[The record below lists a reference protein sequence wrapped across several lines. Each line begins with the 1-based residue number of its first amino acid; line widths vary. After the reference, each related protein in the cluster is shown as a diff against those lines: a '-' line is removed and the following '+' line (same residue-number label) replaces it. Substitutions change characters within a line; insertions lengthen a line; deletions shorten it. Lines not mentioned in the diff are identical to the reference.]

1 MKEKVWNLITVIA
14 LIITL
19 TSINVLFLGYHVV
32 IALANELES
41 QGNSTNIADVQFDAY
56 FKEDNGN
63 THYRQA
69 NISDE
74 QVYLYININVLEKG
88 SVDNAKIRIND
99 SNFKIK
105 DSSNSNAYVKNINTD
120 TNEIELN
127 SIIYNNNVEIEIP
140 IEFNKVDNVN
150 ADYFSKETNI
160 TLEGTYKEEEDEEA
174 LQGDIV
180 TRVEWTDNA
189 EVNMSQTIEK
199 CIDLG
204 ENGILIQQQ
213 IATTVNNGNLPRET
227 EQFTVMVPR
236 IGDVLPTTIDVLSN
250 GTKLNEN
257 NVQYNT
263 ENGQLHVTK
272 ETVIDGEGN
281 TPWDNGTDEYKIIYM
296 YNQSVKESLT
306 NITLHTEMNSK
317 LFTKGNNVKT
327 DEQQIALEFKGNVVS
342 GEKTV
347 TQEVYK
353 GYLYANSANETTY
366 RENNVIEISNAEV
379 IDSINAST
387 NNSYFVDGG
396 ENPYDANAIVLYKE
410 TLISKNRFLQL
421 FGNDGYINVK
431 DASGNVISTINN
443 QSETDESGNIHI
455 TYAQPVTGITFETSK
470 PVEEGQFTIHNVKF
484 IQGNTGYAKNQLKTF
499 TKLNTNEV
507 IVTNLGTDTVEAS
520 INLLDTTT
528 EAKLEINNTNLSTL
542 QMNENV
548 QLSITLKTS
557 SAKYDLF
564 KNPVMELILPSS
576 ISNINV
582 NSVNKVYADDFTM
595 EYARLVEGDNG
606 EKILQVALS
615 GEQRDYSNEVNE
627 LAVVI
632 DANVEFSVLTP
643 SQTASVI
650 MNYTNEN
657 GNEGS
662 YQTSVDVNIQS
673 KPGMMIYNNLSGF
686 NTAGDSIYTID
697 DNIPMGVLDLESN
710 AMTARV
716 NTAII
721 NNYDIE
727 LKDTVIIG
735 RIPKKGVHD
744 GTIDTTLVDRIRT
757 NLSGVEILYSQ
768 NATATQDDGSWST
781 DYTNAASY
789 MIRLDTMAAGQAI
802 AIQYEV
808 TIPENVGYGQS
819 IYAQTNINY
828 TYLGNANTQTST
840 IGAKSETLITNNVL
854 ALANTVQ
861 TRSENG
867 LDVAISTISG
877 GTELEEGISVYEGQ
891 NITYTMQMTN
901 NTGNDLHNVNVKAT
915 QTNGNLYDLIE
926 VEAFDPNAPE
936 ETKGIYHKYDEID
949 TNEKQFDTIET
960 LANGESVIL
969 QYQIVVSETEDTSA
983 QTSGNIQVQAD
994 ELDVTTI
1001 NTISNPIHQ
1010 AEIKAML
1017 ETPYY
1022 EEQDLYVGRN
1032 IHVNLII
1039 DNISGDTVDNLRGS
1053 IQLPDGVY
1061 LNDANNL
1068 IWSAGNIGG
1077 EEIELEGDIKGAS
1090 ITNRSY
1096 DEENNILT
1104 FEISSMVATEQL
1116 TLELYVQFDE
1126 FTEAEKD
1133 FPFMYQIEGQNVYTS
1148 NIANITLI
1156 NTQRD
1161 VTAEQTANIDDNEE
1175 LRDGDVFEISFNIQN
1190 NEAEELYFQL
1200 SDSFPEGFTVLDGKA
1215 VYQGQETEIPFVSEI
1230 TSPEDFIIYD
1240 NSFSGGMY
1248 LAGGES
1254 IEFHFTIQLQ
1264 AQFISE
1270 KTMTNTMDII
1280 YGERNED
1287 SQVYIYVW
1295 SKGFACEKDYQIK
1308 LLSEEENE
1316 SWVEVTQTGNPEN
1329 NSVITNG
1336 QEITY
1341 TFSITNTKNYDIV
1354 TTLYDFIP
1362 KGINVQSVTLD
1373 GQAIEPGDIYIE
1385 GHTIPADQTST
1396 LVINA
1401 YADIAQLSNTE
1412 LVNNLT
1418 VSTVGGDV
1426 TSNDIV
1432 YQVIEETEPEDPDP
1446 ENPDPEEPENPDPE
1460 EPENPDPEEPENPDP
1475 EEPENPDPEEP
1486 ENPDPEEPDN
1496 PGTEDPDNP
1505 GTEEPDNP
1513 GTENPDNPGTEE
1525 PDNPSEN
1532 EQYTISGVAW
1542 IDSNRD
1548 GRRDS
1553 SESVLSGVGIRVLDA
1568 NQGTYVDNINAT
1580 TSANGQ
1586 YQITVGN
1593 GNYILVFSYD
1603 SERYNLTEYR
1613 KAGVSEDQNS
1623 DVISRNLTIEGTN
1636 STVGATDII
1645 SVNSENISNIDIGL
1659 TEASTFD
1666 LQLDKYVSEVVV
1678 QTNRSTT
1685 QYGYNNQTLVKV
1697 EIPSREM
1704 NNATVIIRY
1713 TIQITNVGEVAGY
1726 VQNIIDY
1733 MPSDLSFSSELNADW
1748 YQANSNLQNNS
1759 LSNTAIGPGEV
1770 KTVDLVLVKT
1780 MNNNNTGTSIN
1791 MAEIGAA
1798 SNTLELS
1805 DVDSTP
1811 GNNNA
1816 SEDDYGR
1823 AEVIVS
1829 VGTGTAIIFI
1839 SIIFVIL
1846 ALTGVSVFVINKKVL
1861 KKDDIDF

>member
-1 MKEKVWNLITVIA
+1 MKEKVWKLITVIA

-32 IALANELES
+32 IALASELES
-41 QGNSTNIADVQFDAY
+41 QGNRTNIADVQFDAY
-56 FKEDNGN
+56 FKGDNGN

-69 NISDE
+69 NIADE

-88 SVDNAKIRIND
+88 SVDNAKIKIND

-105 DSSNSNAYVKNINTD
+105 DSSNSNEYVKNVNTD

-140 IEFNKVDNVN
+140 IEFNKVDNIN

-213 IATTVNNGNLPRET
+213 IATTVDNGILPRES
-227 EQFTVMVPR
+227 EQFTITVPK
-236 IGDVLPTTIDVLSN
+236 IGDALPTSIDVLSN
-250 GTKLNEN
+250 GTKLNEG
-257 NVQYNT
+257 NVQYNA

-272 ETVIDGEGN
+272 EMVVDGEGN

-296 YNQSVKESLT
+296 YDQSVRDSLT

-342 GEKTV
+342 SEKTV
-347 TQEVYK
+347 TQELYK

-366 RENNVIEISNAEV
+366 RENNVIEISNADL
-379 IDSINAST
+379 IDSISAST

-484 IQGNTGYAKNQLKTF
+484 IQGNTGYTKNQLKAF

-507 IVTNLGTDTVEAS
+507 IVTNLGTDTIETG

-528 EAKLEINNTNLSTL
+528 EAKLEISNTNLSTL

-548 QLSITLKTS
+548 QFTVTLKTS
-557 SAKYDLF
+557 SARYDLY
-564 KNPVMELILPSS
+564 KNPVIELTLPSS

-582 NSVNKVYADDFTM
+582 NSVNKVYADEFNI
-595 EYARLVEGDNG
+595 EYARLGEGANG
-606 EKILQVALS
+606 EKVIKIALS
-615 GEQRDYSNEVNE
+615 GEQTEYANEINQ
-627 LAVVI
+627 LAIVI
-632 DANVEFSVLTP
+632 NANIEFSVLTP
-643 SQTASVI
+643 SQTSSVL
-650 MNYTNEN
+650 MTYTNEN

-697 DNIPMGVLDLESN
+697 DNIPMGVLELEGSSK
-710 AMTARV
+710 TARI

-744 GTIDTTLVDRIRT
+744 GTIDTTLVDGIRT

-819 IYAQTNINY
+819 IYAQTNTSY

-877 GTELEEGISVYEGQ
+877 GTELEEGTPVYEGQ
-891 NITYTMQMTN
+891 TITYTMQITN

-926 VEAFDPNAPE
+926 VEAYDPNAIE
-936 ETKGIYHKYDEID
+936 ETLGIYHKYAELD

-969 QYQIVVSETEDTSA
+969 QYQIVVSETEDASA

-994 ELDVTTI
+994 ELTETTI
-1001 NTISNPIHQ
+1001 NTISNPIRQ
-1010 AEIKAML
+1010 AEIKAIMR
-1017 ETPYY
+1017 TPYY
-1022 EEQDLYVGRN
+1022 EEETLYDYRS
-1032 IHVNLII
+1032 IHVNLEI
-1039 DNISGDTVDNLRGS
+1039 DNISGDTIENVEGS

-1061 LNDANNL
+1061 LNGADSL
-1068 IWSAGNIGG
+1068 VWSSGSINGVDIDT
-1077 EEIELEGDIKGAS
+1077 ESDIERAT

-1096 DEENNILT
+1096 DEENNVLT
-1104 FEISSMVATEQL
+1104 FEIPRMVATEQL
-1116 TLELYVQFDE
+1116 TLELYVKFDQ

-1133 FPFMYQIEGQNVYTS
+1133 FPFMYQMQAQNLYTS
-1148 NIANITLI
+1148 NITNITLV

-1161 VTAEQTANIDDNEE
+1161 VTAEQTVNIDDNKE

-1190 NEAEELYFQL
+1190 NETEELFFQI
-1200 SDSFPEGFTVLDGKA
+1200 SDNLPDGFTVIGGT
-1215 VYQGQETEIPFVSEI
+1215 VIYRGQEIDVAFVDEI
-1230 TSPEDFIIYD
+1230 TNIEDFIIYD

-1248 LAGGES
+1248 LTGGES
-1254 IEFHFTIQLQ
+1254 IEIYLTIQLQ

-1270 KTMTNTMDII
+1270 KTITNTMDII

-1287 SQVYIYVW
+1287 SEVYIYKW
-1295 SKGFACEKDYQIK
+1295 YNGLASSKDYQIK

-1329 NSVITNG
+1329 NAVIING

-1385 GHTIPADQTST
+1385 GHTISADATST
-1396 LVINA
+1396 LVITA
-1401 YADIAQLSNTE
+1401 YADIAQLGNTE

-1432 YQVIEETEPEDPDP
+1432 YQVVEETEPENPEPENPDP
-1446 ENPDPEEPENPDPE
+1446 ENPDPEDPDNPGTEDPENPDPE
-1460 EPENPDPEEPENPDP
+1460 DPDNPGTEDPENPDSED
-1475 EEPENPDPEEP
+1475 
-1486 ENPDPEEPDN
+1486 PDN

-1505 GTEEPDNP
+1505 GTEDPDNP
-1513 GTENPDNPGTEE
+1513 NNPDS
-1525 PDNPSEN
+1525 PSEN

-1542 IDSNRD
+1542 IDANRD

-1603 SERYNLTEYR
+1603 TERYNLTEYR
-1613 KAGVSEDQNS
+1613 KEGVSEAQNS
-1623 DVISRNLTIEGTN
+1623 DVISRNLTIDGTS

-1645 SVNSENISNIDIGL
+1645 TVNSGNISNIDIGL
-1659 TEASTFD
+1659 TEASIFD

-1678 QTNRSTT
+1678 QTSKSTT
-1685 QYGYNNQTLVKV
+1685 KYGYNNQTLVKV

-1726 VQNIIDY
+1726 VQNITDY

-1759 LSNTAIGPGEV
+1759 LSNTAIAPGEV
-1770 KTVDLVLVKT
+1770 KTVELVLVKT
-1780 MNNNNTGTSIN
+1780 MNNNNTGTIIN
-1791 MAEIGAA
+1791 MAEIGEA
-1798 SNTLELS
+1798 SNTLEIN
-1805 DVDSTP
+1805 DVDSIP

-1839 SIIFVIL
+1839 SIIFIIL
-1846 ALTGVSVFVINKKVL
+1846 TLTGVSVFVINKKVL